1 MANTEELTSEYW
13 IKRSVRRLSYSE
25 GYAIKTLAQLSDSY
39 DQAQRNIQSQIDS
52 LYANYSEKGVLSK
65 DELRKA
71 LNANEKAKF
80 ILDVEKK
87 AKELGVKS
95 SEIMDERYLWRLSR
109 LEALQEQIKLEMASL
124 GQREE
129 RLTTDSYKKVVK
141 DSYARS
147 QQDLQRQ
154 GITPAFSTLSDVVT
168 NAIINSKWENRDF
181 KSSIWKNKTKLMR
194 ELPSIL
200 ASSMISGQNPSVA
213 SRILRDTMNVGL
225 SDARRLVITETNYMH
240 EQGEL
245 QSYIDDGIEEYEYV
259 AVLDERTST
268 TCEGLD
274 NKVFKVKDAVA
285 GENYPPMH
293 AYCRSTTVALFAGE
307 SKDGESV
314 RNVNK
319 TTRTFKSR
327 TARLEKT
334 KKVNIEKERA
344 LLYTKI
350 NLTDEEA
357 GQFTKDIFNN
367 ANVDINVDK
376 LTASQ
381 KQFIIDSSLT
391 IHNDLPEDMPQV
403 LGMYRKSNNGI
414 YFNSTELSKLPE
426 TRSQQV
432 ILHELGHAVDANKKL
447 FDTSIP
453 FKPKGLDYSNAKVNP
468 NGKFSES
475 KEFQILMTDQKDAG
489 VSLEA
494 MGVAKHR
501 VEVDL
506 ESSNDDYLIREMT
519 VEDFKN
525 AVLVGDPIKTND
537 GGSLDVGY
545 FKLTNILEPN
555 EIFAEAYSM
564 FSTEPTK
571 LKAYSPEMYRYI
583 NYVSNLK

>member
-39 DQAQRNIQSQIDS
+39 KQAQNNIQAQIDS

-65 DELRKA
+65 EELRKA

-80 ILDVEKK
+80 LQDVKKK
-87 AKELGVKS
+87 AKELGIKESDV
-95 SEIMDERYLWRLSR
+95 MDERYLWRLSR
-109 LEALQEQIKLEMASL
+109 LEALQEQIKLEMATL
-124 GQREE
+124 GQKEE
-129 RLTTDSYKKVVK
+129 RLTTESYKKVIK
-141 DSYARS
+141 DSYASS

-154 GITPAFSTLSDVVT
+154 GITPTFATLSDAVT
-168 NAIINSKWENRDF
+168 NAIITSKWEGRDF
-181 KSSIWKNKTKLMR
+181 KSSIWKNKTKLMQ
-194 ELPSIL
+194 ELPSLL
-200 ASSMISGQNPSVA
+200 ASSMISGQSPAVA
-213 SRILRDTMNVGL
+213 SRILRDTMKVGL

-240 EQGEL
+240 GQGEL
-245 QSYIDDGIEEYEYV
+245 QSYVDDGFEEYEYV
-259 AVLDERTST
+259 AILDERTST
-268 TCEGLD
+268 ICEGLD
-274 NKVFKVKDAVA
+274 NKVFKIEDAVV

-293 AYCRSTTVALFAGE
+293 AYCRSTTVPIFANE
-307 SKDGESV
+307 KDGRKVTES
-314 RNVNK
+314 
-319 TTRTFKSR
+319 TRTFKNR
-327 TARLEKT
+327 TERLEKA

-344 LLYTKI
+344 LLYTKM
-350 NLTDEEA
+350 NLTEEET

-381 KQFIIDSSLT
+381 KQFIVDSAIT

-403 LGMYRKSNNGI
+403 LGMYKKGNNGL

-426 TRSQQV
+426 NRSQQI
-432 ILHELGHAVDANKKL
+432 ILHELGHAVDTNKKL

-453 FKPKGLDYSNAKVNP
+453 FKPKGLDYSSAKVNP
-468 NGKFSES
+468 NGRFSES

-489 VSLEA
+489 VSLDA
-494 MGVAKHR
+494 MGVVKHR

-506 ESSNDDYLIREMT
+506 ESSKDDYLIKGMT

-537 GGSLDVGY
+537 GGSLDVSY
-545 FKLTNILEPN
+545 FKLTNILEPS
-555 EIFAEAYSM
+555 EVFAEAYSM
-564 FSTEPTK
+564 FYTEPSK
-571 LKAYSPEMYRYI
+571 LKSYAPEMYRYI